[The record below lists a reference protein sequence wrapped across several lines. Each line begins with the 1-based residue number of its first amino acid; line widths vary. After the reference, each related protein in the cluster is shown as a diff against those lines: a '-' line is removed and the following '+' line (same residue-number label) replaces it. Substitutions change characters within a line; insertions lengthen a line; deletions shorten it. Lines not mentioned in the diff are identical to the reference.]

1 MFLEHLCQP
10 AEQGLGPPESVR
22 CCAKVDAM
30 PLRSTQQL
38 HIHDCCP
45 LSAASEDVPLPCR
58 VFLYFVHIRLVEELI
73 WQKGSS
79 IYACMLEGG
88 GGCTPGGSMLLVE
101 RVLRSLAVLAAQRT
115 RVACLAY
122 MQTFPELQ
130 QTASLPAFAM
140 HVMDELLADN
150 LDLIFGRHL
159 SALVV
164 CCVYS
169 AIKARTTCK
178 PSFKEVTSTVL
189 AVCPHSDLA
198 ALDEVDMSDCMP
210 AGQQAST
217 SPGQVCRPLRAFYN
231 QVFVGR
237 MAPVLHEPWPP
248 AQQPSTDPTP
258 AKQPNRAAR
267 VPMNALSASDLNQPR
282 SVRFMGNIQGL

>member
-1 MFLEHLCQP
+1 M
-10 AEQGLGPPESVR
+10 
-22 CCAKVDAM
+22 
-30 PLRSTQQL
+30 
-38 HIHDCCP
+38 
-45 LSAASEDVPLPCR
+45 
-58 VFLYFVHIRLVEELI
+58 FLYFVHIRLVEELV
-73 WQKGSS
+73 WHKGSS
-79 IYACMLEGG
+79 MYACMLEGG

-101 RVLRSLAVLAAQRT
+101 RILRSLAGLAAQRT

-122 MQTFPELQ
+122 MQTVPQLQ

-150 LDLIFGRHL
+150 LDLIFECHL

-164 CCVYS
+164 CCVYG
-169 AIKARTTCK
+169 AIKARNPCK

-189 AVCPHSDLA
+189 AVCPHSDPA
-198 ALDEVDMSDCMP
+198 ALDEVDMSESMP
-210 AGQQAST
+210 EGQQAST
-217 SPGQVCRPLRAFYN
+217 SPGQVRRPLRAFYN

-282 SVRFMGNIQGL
+282 KVRFMSNIQGL